1 MSLLAHTLSPSY
13 IPTHSVSKKKG
24 KQNKKQLT
32 RILSNKNM
40 TDFAI
45 QHHFALFSC
54 CENVGYTLA
63 LIPPCSESQKMLQ
76 ESSTLL
82 SALRQKKLET

>member
-63 LIPPCSESQKMLQ
+63 LIPSLLRITKNAAGVIN
-76 ESSTLL
+76 STLCL
-82 SALRQKKLET
+82 KAEET